1 MNKDFRIDFRLIK
14 EQNNYTYFVCLNY
27 VGQNFDLIETIEDI
41 KIESFF
47 YEDMGDNPAYNA
59 DDYCLSML
67 TLSVGKY
74 KNVEGELEV
83 DDDNTIKYSMKSD
96 VHLGGLY
103 NRFLSNELKDYPE
116 IKKLKGIGE
125 VILCL
130 VLNNML
136 SRKLVDESSIITLEA
151 SGKVEGKGMLGL
163 VKYYE
168 RLGFKQAYP
177 ELLEIGLKN
186 SAVPMKATIG
196 DVVNRCIVSDKS
208 NIVSDIMKELIVREF

>member
-1 MNKDFRIDFRLIK
+1 MD
-14 EQNNYTYFVCLNY
+14 
-27 VGQNFDLIETIEDI
+27 
-41 KIESFF
+41 
-47 YEDMGDNPAYNA
+47 
-59 DDYCLSML
+59 
-67 TLSVGKY
+67 
-74 KNVEGELEV
+74 
-83 DDDNTIKYSMKSD
+83 SD

-103 NRFLSNELKDYPE
+103 NRFLSNELKDFPE

-177 ELLEIGLKN
+177 DLLEIGLKN

-196 DVVNRCIVSDKS
+196 DVVNRCIVSNKS
-208 NIVSDIMKELIVREF
+208 KIVSDIMKELIVREF